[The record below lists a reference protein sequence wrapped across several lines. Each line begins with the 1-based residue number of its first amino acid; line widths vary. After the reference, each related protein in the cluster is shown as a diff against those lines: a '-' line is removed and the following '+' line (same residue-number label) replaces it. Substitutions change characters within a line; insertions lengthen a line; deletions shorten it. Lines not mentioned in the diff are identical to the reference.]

1 MTTQP
6 QNPFMNV
13 PASGASGIG
22 APSPGGGAASPGAP
36 AAGGTGTRSVVNRFT
51 PLAFSGTALQLFGV
65 QFVNIL
71 LICLTLG
78 IWIPWARVRKRRF
91 FYSNTRILDEGL
103 DYLASGFDIFKGWM
117 VVTLVLA
124 LFYALPL
131 LGVPFLQEGLS
142 LALILVYPWAINRS
156 LRFNARNIAWR
167 DVRFDFNGG
176 YFASLWYFFLLPLI
190 GILTVGLLMPLA
202 SKGMRDYVATRYTF
216 GSAGFTSDAGLGSYY
231 GAGFKTVLML
241 LILLVPVVVACMVAL
256 GGFITTLM
264 SGPVGLNDPA
274 FQILLADPS
283 LSMTLYAIPVIMIF
297 IFMLTASYYQALTRN
312 IMLDGL
318 RLRGGIRF
326 RSKMSGFVLGWIIL
340 SNLFLVVLSL
350 GLLHPW
356 AQVRR
361 YRYLTETIEIRPIAE
376 MRGFIDRQLKAGGSV
391 GDAVGEAGGLEISF

>member
-6 QNPFMNV
+6 QNPFMNI
-13 PASGASGIG
+13 PASGAGIG
-22 APSPGGGAASPGAP
+22 SPSPRSPSPGAAPGAAP
-36 AAGGTGTRSVVNRFT
+36 GGTAKRSVVNRFT
-51 PLAFSGTALQLFGV
+51 PLTFTGTALQLFGV
-65 QFVNIL
+65 QFLNIL
-71 LICLTLG
+71 LICLTFG
-78 IWIPWARVRKRRF
+78 IWVPWARVRKRRF

-103 DYLASGFDIFKGWM
+103 DYLASGFDIFKGWI
-117 VVTLVLA
+117 VVTIILG

-142 LALILVYPWAINRS
+142 LGLILIYPWAINRS

-176 YFASLWYFFLLPLI
+176 YFASLWYLFLLPLI
-190 GILTVGLLMPLA
+190 GILTLGLLMPLA
-202 SKGMRDYVATRYTF
+202 SKGMRDYIASRYTF

-231 GAGFKTVLML
+231 GAGLKTVLL
-241 LILLVPVVVACMVAL
+241 FLILAVPVAVVCILLLAEQISL
-256 GGFITTLM
+256 LL
-264 SGPVGLNDPA
+264 SGSLGLNDPEL
-274 FQILLADPS
+274 QILLADPS
-283 LSMTLYAIPVIMIF
+283 LSMMLYAIPVILFF
-297 IFMLTASYYQALTRN
+297 IFMLTGSYYQALTRN

-340 SNLFLVVLSL
+340 SNLFLVVISL
-350 GLLHPW
+350 GLLQPW

-391 GDAVGEAGGLEISF
+391 GDAVGEAGGLEITF

>member
-6 QNPFMNV
+6 QNPFMNI
-13 PASGASGIG
+13 PASGAAGIG
-22 APSPGGGAASPGAP
+22 APSPAAASPGAS
-36 AAGGTGTRSVVNRFT
+36 AVGGNAKRSVVNRFT
-51 PLAFSGTALQLFGV
+51 PLTFTGTALQLFGV

-91 FYSNTRILDEGL
+91 FYSNTRILDDGL
-103 DYLASGFDIFKGWM
+103 DYLASGFDIFKGWL
-117 VVTLVLA
+117 VVTFVLV

-142 LALILVYPWAINRS
+142 LALLFVYPWAINRS

-176 YFASLWYFFLLPLI
+176 YLASLWFFFLLPLI
-190 GILTVGLLMPLA
+190 GILSLGLLMPLA
-202 SKGMRDYVATRYTF
+202 SKGMRDYVAARYTF

-231 GAGFKTVLML
+231 GAGFKTVLL
-241 LILLVPVVVACMVAL
+241 FLILFVPVVALCMVVLAQPIAL
-256 GGFITTLM
+256 ML
-264 SGPVGLNDPA
+264 SGVTGLNDPA
-274 FQILLADPS
+274 LQIMLSDPTLSALLYAVPVILILLF
-283 LSMTLYAIPVIMIF
+283 MI
-297 IFMLTASYYQALTRN
+297 TGSYYQALTRN

-326 RSKMSGFVLGWIIL
+326 RSNMSGLVLGWIVV
-340 SNLFLVVLSL
+340 SNLFLVVVSL
-350 GLLHPW
+350 GLLQPW

-361 YRYLTETIEIRPIAE
+361 YRYLTEKIEIRPIAE

-391 GDAVGEAGGLEISF
+391 GDAVGEAGGLEITF

>member
-6 QNPFMNV
+6 QNPFMNI

-22 APSPGGGAASPGAP
+22 APSPGAASPGTP
-36 AAGGTGTRSVVNRFT
+36 AAGGDAKRSVVNRFT
-51 PLAFSGTALQLFGV
+51 PLTFTGTALQLFGV

-103 DYLASGFDIFKGWM
+103 DYLATGFDIFKGWL
-117 VVTLVLA
+117 VVTLVLL

-131 LGVPFLQEGLS
+131 LGVPFLQEALS
-142 LALILVYPWAINRS
+142 LMLLFVYPWAINRS

-176 YFASLWYFFLLPLI
+176 YLASLWYFFLLPLL
-190 GILTVGLLMPLA
+190 GLLSLGLLMPLA
-202 SKGMRDYVATRYTF
+202 SKGMRDYVAARYSF

-231 GAGFKTVLML
+231 AAGFKTVLL
-241 LILLVPVVVACMVAL
+241 FLILAVPVVVVGMVLLAGTIAAL
-256 GGFITTLM
+256 T
-264 SGPVGLNDPA
+264 SGSISLDDPA
-274 FQILLADPS
+274 LQILLADPTLSS
-283 LSMTLYAIPVIMIF
+283 LLYAVPVILLVLFMI
-297 IFMLTASYYQALTRN
+297 TGSYYQALTRN
-312 IMLDGL
+312 IMVDGL

-326 RSKMSGFVLGWIIL
+326 RSNMSGFVLGWIML
-340 SNLFLVVLSL
+340 SNLFLVVISL
-350 GLLHPW
+350 GLLQPW

-361 YRYLTETIEIRPIAE
+361 YRYLTQTIEIRPIAE

-391 GDAVGEAGGLEISF
+391 GDAVGEAGGLEITF